1 MVYHQRM
8 IEALPLCWL
17 AAVSLSAVRAEPA
30 PLPPP
35 SAHPVDFIQDVQ
47 PILASTCLS
56 CHGPEKQRADYRLD
70 LKSTALTG
78 GADHAPNIIPGN
90 SAESPLIQFVASLD
104 PDQRMPPKKDP
115 LSPAHIGILRRWI
128 DDGASWPEEASA
140 AVPNKTDWW
149 SLRPLVKSTAPAMPE
164 GGRNAVDA
172 FIAATLKTKNLSL
185 SSEAD
190 ARTLCRRL
198 YFDLTGLPP
207 SPEEV
212 EQFVRRC
219 QSETGPDA
227 AWQELVD
234 TLLASP
240 RYGERWARHWLDV
253 VHFGE
258 THGFDKDQPRPHAWP
273 YRDYVIRSFNADK
286 PYSRFVQEQIAGD
299 ILFPGTLDGI
309 TALGFIAAG
318 PWDLIG
324 HAEVGEEKIDGKIAR
339 HLDRDDMVANTLNTF
354 SAMTVHCAQCHD
366 HKFDPISADDYYS
379 LQSVFAA
386 VDRADRPY
394 DDDDATAARRTSLQ
408 ARQQDW
414 QSRVHA
420 LTELARDRGREAL
433 TSLDARIAALDQ
445 PPPSRTQGWHSNLDA
460 VQNTTKWVQID
471 LGTST
476 DLKQIVLHPCHDNYN
491 QIGDGFG
498 FPPRFKVEISD
509 DANFENGVTV
519 VTDQSTQDFANPG
532 IKPVA
537 FETHGR
543 ARHVRLTATT
553 LASRRDAF
561 IFALAE
567 VHVLDGTGKNLAA
580 GAPVTALDSIEAPG
594 AWSRSYLTDQ
604 WYPGSSASPDQPA
617 PPDRA
622 ALAEERRRLIDQLLG
637 AQDASALA
645 NAETSL
651 QEVSDELKKLPPSQ
665 LVYAGTVHHG
675 SGAFTGTGANGGKP
689 RPITVLSRGDVRR
702 PGKPAQPGAVSGITA
717 LPARFNLSPE
727 APEGERRAALAR
739 WITDPRHPLTWRTIV
754 NRVWHYHFGRGLVDT
769 PNDFGRM
776 GGLPTHPELLDWLAT
791 TFRDDMNGS
800 LKELHR
806 LIVTSAAYRQKSDTV
821 SEQAEQIDSSNTLLW
836 RQNRRKLEAEAVR
849 DSVLA
854 VAGKLDLTMGGPS
867 FQDFIVTHPE
877 HSPHYE
883 YHLADPENPA
893 LHRRAVYRF
902 LVRSQQ
908 QPWMAALDCADPSML
923 VEKRNQTITP
933 LQALAQLNNQ
943 LMITMARHFA
953 ARVAAA
959 GPDLDTQVTA
969 AFLIAMQR
977 KPHPHELAPL
987 SEYAAIHG
995 MENTCRLII
1004 NLNEFTFVD

>member
-1 MVYHQRM
+1 
-8 IEALPLCWL
+8 
-17 AAVSLSAVRAEPA
+17 
-30 PLPPP
+30 
-35 SAHPVDFIQDVQ
+35 
-47 PILASTCLS
+47 
-56 CHGPEKQRADYRLD
+56 
-70 LKSTALTG
+70 
-78 GADHAPNIIPGN
+78 
-90 SAESPLIQFVASLD
+90 
-104 PDQRMPPKKDP
+104 
-115 LSPAHIGILRRWI
+115 
-128 DDGASWPEEASA
+128 
-140 AVPNKTDWW
+140 
-149 SLRPLVKSTAPAMPE
+149 
-164 GGRNAVDA
+164 
-172 FIAATLKTKNLSL
+172 
-185 SSEAD
+185 
-190 ARTLCRRL
+190 
-198 YFDLTGLPP
+198 
-207 SPEEV
+207 
-212 EQFVRRC
+212 
-219 QSETGPDA
+219 
-227 AWQELVD
+227 LVD

-273 YRDYVIRSFNADK
+273 YRDYVIRSLNADK

-299 ILFPGTLDGI
+299 ILFPGTLYGV

-366 HKFDPISADDYYS
+366 HKFDPISAEDYYS

-394 DDDDATAARRTSLQ
+394 DEDQAVATRRASLQ
-408 ARQQDW
+408 ARQRDL
-414 QSRVHA
+414 QSQTDR
-420 LTELARDRGREAL
+420 LMKLARDRGGETLKALEAMIA
-433 TSLDARIAALDQ
+433 SLDHPTAG
-445 PPPSRTQGWHSNLDA
+445 RTQGWHSNLEE

-476 DLKQIVLHPCHDNYN
+476 DLKQIILHPCHDNYN

-498 FPPRFKVEISD
+498 FPLRFKVEISD
-509 DANFENGVTV
+509 DASFEKGVTV
-519 VTDQSTQDFANPG
+519 IADQSAQDFANPG

-537 FETHGR
+537 FDTHGR

-567 VHVLDGTGKNLAA
+567 VHVLDGTGKNVAE
-580 GAPVTALDSIEAPG
+580 GAPVTALDSIEAPHS
-594 AWSRSYLTDQ
+594 WSRNYLTDTR
-604 WYPGSSASPDQPA
+604 YPAENEAGATA
-617 PPDRA
+617 TRPDRA
-622 ALAEERRRLIDQLLG
+622 KLTQARQLVIAGLLG
-637 AQDASALA
+637 EKDASDL
-645 NAETSL
+645 NAAEISL
-651 QEVSDELKKLPPSQ
+651 QEANEELKKLPPSQ

-675 SGAFTGTGANGGKP
+675 SGAFTGTGASGGKP

-702 PGKPAQPGAVSGITA
+702 PGKLAEPGAVSGITA
-717 LPARFNLSPE
+717 LPARFHLSPE

-739 WITDPRHPLTWRTIV
+739 WITDSRHPLTWRTIV
-754 NRVWHYHFGRGLVDT
+754 NRVWQYHFGRGLVDT

-776 GGLPTHPELLDWLAT
+776 GGLPTHPELLDWLAA

-800 LKELHR
+800 LKQLHR

-821 SEQAEQIDSSNTLLW
+821 SDHAEEIDSSNTLLW

-969 AFLIAMQR
+969 AFRIAMQR
-977 KPHPHELAPL
+977 IPLPHEVETL
-987 SEYAAIHG
+987 SQYAATHG

>member
-70 LKSTALTG
+70 VKSTALTG

-115 LSPAHIGILRRWI
+115 LTPTQIGILRRWI
-128 DDGASWPEEASA
+128 DDGASWPEAASA
-140 AVPNKTDWW
+140 AVPDKTDWW

-219 QSETGPDA
+219 QSQTGPDA

-299 ILFPGTLDGI
+299 ILFPGTVDGI

-394 DDDDATAARRTSLQ
+394 DEDQAVATRRASLQ
-408 ARQQDW
+408 ARQRDL
-414 QSRVHA
+414 QSQTDR
-420 LTELARDRGREAL
+420 LMKLARDRGGETLKALEAL
-433 TSLDARIAALDQ
+433 IASLDHPTAG
-445 PPPSRTQGWHSNLDA
+445 RTQGWHSNLEE

-476 DLKQIVLHPCHDNYN
+476 DLKQIILHPCHDNYN

-498 FPPRFKVEISD
+498 FPLRFKVEISD
-509 DANFENGVTV
+509 DASFEKGVTV
-519 VTDQSTQDFANPG
+519 IADQSAQDFTNPG

-537 FETHGR
+537 FDTHGS

-567 VHVLDGTGKNLAA
+567 VHVLDGTGKNVAER
-580 GAPVTALDSIEAPG
+580 APVTALDSIEAPHS
-594 AWSRSYLTDQ
+594 WSRDYLTDTR
-604 WYPGSSASPDQPA
+604 YPAENEAGATA
-617 PPDRA
+617 TRPDRA
-622 ALAEERRRLIDQLLG
+622 KLTQARQLVIAGLLG
-637 AQDASALA
+637 EKEASDL
-645 NAETSL
+645 NAAEISL
-651 QEVSDELKKLPPSQ
+651 QEANEELKNSRLPSSFMPAPSTTAAPHSPAPAPAAENPAPSPYSPAAMCAAQ
-665 LVYAGTVHHG
+665 ENPLNPEPSAASPHCPHASISAPKRPKANAAPPWPAGSPTPDTR
-675 SGAFTGTGANGGKP
+675 S
-689 RPITVLSRGDVRR
+689 
-702 PGKPAQPGAVSGITA
+702 PGAPSSTASGIT
-717 LPARFNLSPE
+717 
-727 APEGERRAALAR
+727 
-739 WITDPRHPLTWRTIV
+739 
-754 NRVWHYHFGRGLVDT
+754 
-769 PNDFGRM
+769 
-776 GGLPTHPELLDWLAT
+776 
-791 TFRDDMNGS
+791 
-800 LKELHR
+800 
-806 LIVTSAAYRQKSDTV
+806 TSAADWSTPPTT
-821 SEQAEQIDSSNTLLW
+821 SAAW
-836 RQNRRKLEAEAVR
+836 
-849 DSVLA
+849 
-854 VAGKLDLTMGGPS
+854 
-867 FQDFIVTHPE
+867 
-877 HSPHYE
+877 
-883 YHLADPENPA
+883 ADCP
-893 LHRRAVYRF
+893 LI
-902 LVRSQQ
+902 
-908 QPWMAALDCADPSML
+908 
-923 VEKRNQTITP
+923 RNCWIGWP
-933 LQALAQLNNQ
+933 
-943 LMITMARHFA
+943 
-953 ARVAAA
+953 
-959 GPDLDTQVTA
+959 
-969 AFLIAMQR
+969 
-977 KPHPHELAPL
+977 PL
-987 SEYAAIHG
+987 SA
-995 MENTCRLII
+995 MT
-1004 NLNEFTFVD
+1004 

>member
-1 MVYHQRM
+1 M
-8 IEALPLCWL
+8 
-17 AAVSLSAVRAEPA
+17 
-30 PLPPP
+30 
-35 SAHPVDFIQDVQ
+35 
-47 PILASTCLS
+47 
-56 CHGPEKQRADYRLD
+56 K
-70 LKSTALTG
+70 
-78 GADHAPNIIPGN
+78 
-90 SAESPLIQFVASLD
+90 
-104 PDQRMPPKKDP
+104 
-115 LSPAHIGILRRWI
+115 
-128 DDGASWPEEASA
+128 
-140 AVPNKTDWW
+140 
-149 SLRPLVKSTAPAMPE
+149 
-164 GGRNAVDA
+164 
-172 FIAATLKTKNLSL
+172 
-185 SSEAD
+185 
-190 ARTLCRRL
+190 
-198 YFDLTGLPP
+198 
-207 SPEEV
+207 
-212 EQFVRRC
+212 
-219 QSETGPDA
+219 
-227 AWQELVD
+227 
-234 TLLASP
+234 
-240 RYGERWARHWLDV
+240 
-253 VHFGE
+253 
-258 THGFDKDQPRPHAWP
+258 
-273 YRDYVIRSFNADK
+273 
-286 PYSRFVQEQIAGD
+286 
-299 ILFPGTLDGI
+299 
-309 TALGFIAAG
+309 
-318 PWDLIG
+318 
-324 HAEVGEEKIDGKIAR
+324 
-339 HLDRDDMVANTLNTF
+339 
-354 SAMTVHCAQCHD
+354 
-366 HKFDPISADDYYS
+366 
-379 LQSVFAA
+379 
-386 VDRADRPY
+386 
-394 DDDDATAARRTSLQ
+394 
-408 ARQQDW
+408 
-414 QSRVHA
+414 
-420 LTELARDRGREAL
+420 LARDRGGETLKALEAMIA
-433 TSLDARIAALDQ
+433 SLDH
-445 PPPSRTQGWHSNLDA
+445 PTTGRTQGWHSNLDT

-509 DANFENGVTV
+509 DASFENGVTV
-519 VTDQSTQDFANPG
+519 IADQSAQDFANPG

-537 FETHGR
+537 FDTHGR

-567 VHVLDGTGKNLAA
+567 VHVLDGTGKNVAE

-594 AWSRSYLTDQ
+594 AWSRSYLTDTR
-604 WYPGSSASPDQPA
+604 YPAENEAGATA
-617 PPDRA
+617 TRPDRA
-622 ALAEERRRLIDQLLG
+622 KLTQARQLVIAGLLG
-637 AQDASALA
+637 EKDASDL
-645 NAETSL
+645 NAAEISL
-651 QEVSDELKKLPPSQ
+651 QEVANELKSLPPSQ

-675 SGAFTGTGANGGKP
+675 SGAFTGTGASGGKP

-702 PGKPAQPGAVSGITA
+702 PGKLAEPGAVSGITA
-717 LPARFNLSPE
+717 LPARFHLSPE

-754 NRVWHYHFGRGLVDT
+754 NRVWQYHFGRGLVDT

-776 GGLPTHPELLDWLAT
+776 GGLPTHPELLDWLAA

-800 LKELHR
+800 LKQLHR

-821 SEQAEQIDSSNTLLW
+821 SDHAEEIDSSNTLLW

-959 GPDLDTQVTA
+959 GPNLDTQVTA
-969 AFLIAMQR
+969 AFRIAMQR
-977 KPHPHELAPL
+977 IPLPHEVETL
-987 SEYAAIHG
+987 SQYAATHG